1 MKNKFKR
8 FFSALLAVITVFSAT
23 AVFSTGTYAAESET
37 LPVVSAEEDVQS
49 VEASAE
55 PTEATEPTEPAT
67 QPTTKATE
75 PTTAPATKP
84 TTKPAPKVGTVKN
97 IVKTSFLT
105 DKITLKWD
113 KVSGASGYYIYYKN
127 ADKSN
132 TYKKV
137 ADVKSNSCT
146 VSKLSHTTQ
155 YHFKISAYVVQ
166 NGKKYEGAATVKK
179 TATQPGKATGLKM
192 KRSSNVIEFSWN
204 RNSKA
209 TGYKIY
215 RASGSTNG
223 KYVLYKTIRGNS
235 TTTFTDKNVELG
247 RAYYYCVKP
256 FRELY
261 NTSYTAP
268 SADIKFICGMS
279 APNYTMTSQL
289 SRVSLSWSKNKYA
302 TGYDIYYSTS
312 KNGTFKKLGSTTN
325 NYFNT
330 VKLTN
335 KKTYYFRVQ
344 PYKLNGSAKTKVVGT
359 YSTKSKTVTKDAYGV
374 SVGSTYIEIN
384 LKQQHMWY
392 YRNGELYC
400 HTDVVTG
407 NADGYHNTPKGAF
420 SIIQRQ
426 SPAVLVGPGYS
437 CPVDYWLGFTY
448 SGVGIHDASWRSN
461 SEYGGNTYMGNG
473 SHGCVNTPYSAVKKI
488 YQKAGYG
495 TRVVVY

>member
-1 MKNKFKR
+1 MKKKFKR
-8 FFSALLAVITVFSAT
+8 IFSVLLAVITVSSAI
-23 AVFSTGTYAAESET
+23 AVFGTSTYGAESET
-37 LPVVSAEEDVQS
+37 TPVVSGDAAADT
-49 VEASAE
+49 VEASTVPEETTE
-55 PTEATEPTEPAT
+55 PSTAVTEPTAANP
-67 QPTTKATE
+67 TE
-75 PTTAPATKP
+75 PPSII
-84 TTKPAPKVGTVKN
+84 VGNVKN

-113 KVSGASGYYIYYKN
+113 KVSGATGYYVYCKN
-127 ADKSN
+127 ADNSNTFKKVAEVKSN
-132 TYKKV
+132 T
-137 ADVKSNSCT
+137 CT

-155 YHFKISAYVVQ
+155 YHFKISAYVAVD
-166 NGKKYEGAATVKK
+166 NIRYEGAGTVKK
-179 TATQPGKATGLKM
+179 TATQPGKATGLRM
-192 KRSSNVIEFSWN
+192 KRSSNVIEFAWN

-235 TTTFTDKNVELG
+235 TTSFADKSVELG
-247 RAYYYCVKP
+247 RAYYYSVKP

-279 APNYTMTSQL
+279 APNYSMTSQL
-289 SRVSLSWSKNKYA
+289 SRVSLSWNKNKYA
-302 TGYDIYYSTS
+302 TGYDVYYATS
-312 KNGTFKKLGSTTN
+312 KNGTYKKLGSTTN

-330 VKLTN
+330 VRLSD

-344 PYKLNGSAKTKVVGT
+344 PYRLNGSNKTKVVGT
-359 YSTKSKTVTKDAYGV
+359 YVTRSKTVTKNAYGV
-374 SVGSTYIEIN
+374 SVGGTYIEISI
-384 LKQQHMWY
+384 KQQHMWF
-392 YRNGELYC
+392 YRNGKLYC

-420 SIIQRQ
+420 TVIQRQ
-426 SPAVLVGPGYS
+426 SPAVLVGADYS
-437 CPVDYWLGFTY
+437 CPVSYWLGFTY
-448 SGVGIHDASWRSN
+448 GGVGIHDSSWRSN
-461 SEYGGNTYMGNG
+461 SEYGGNTYKGNG

>member
-8 FFSALLAVITVFSAT
+8 VFSAWLAVITVFSAT
-23 AVFSTGTYAAESET
+23 AVFGTSTYAAESEAT
-37 LPVVSAEEDVQS
+37 PVVSGDVVADTVEQS
-49 VEASAE
+49 
-55 PTEATEPTEPAT
+55 TEPTEPVT
-67 QPTTKATE
+67 RPSTSVTEPVTVPTTVPATE
-75 PTTAPATKP
+75 P
-84 TTKPAPKVGTVKN
+84 TTKPAPKVGNVKN
-97 IVKTSFLT
+97 IEKTSFLT
-105 DKITLKWD
+105 DSITLKWD

-127 ADKSN
+127 ADSSN
-132 TYKKV
+132 TFKKISEV
-137 ADVKSNSCT
+137 TSNTCT
-146 VSKLSHTTQ
+146 IKKLAHTTQ

-166 NGKKYEGAATVKK
+166 DGVKYEGAGTVKK
-179 TATQPGKATGLKM
+179 TATQPGKVENLRM
-192 KRSSNVIEFSWN
+192 RRSSSVIEFAWN

-215 RASGSTNG
+215 RACNSTNA

-235 TTTFTDKNVELG
+235 TTTFTDYNIELG
-247 RAYYYCVKP
+247 RAYYYSVRP

-261 NTSYTAP
+261 GTYYTAP
-268 SADIKFICGMS
+268 SAEIKFICGLG
-279 APNYTMTSQL
+279 APDYTMTSQL
-289 SRVSLSWSKNKYA
+289 SRVSLSWNKNRYA

-312 KNGTFKKLGSTTN
+312 RDGTFKKLGTTTN

-330 VKLTN
+330 VRLSN

-344 PYKLNGSAKTKVVGT
+344 PYKINGSSKTKVVGT
-359 YSTKSKTVTKDAYGV
+359 YATRSKTVTKDAYGV
-374 SVGSTYIEIN
+374 SVGGTYIEIS

-407 NADGYHNTPKGAF
+407 NDDGYHNTPKGAF
-420 SIIQRQ
+420 SIWQRQ
-426 SPAVLVGPGYS
+426 SPAVLVGADYS
-437 CPVDYWLGFTY
+437 CPVSYWLGFTY
-448 SGVGIHDASWRSN
+448 SGVGIHDSSWRSN
-461 SEYGGNTYMGNG
+461 SEYGGNTYKGNG